1 MVRLSETMILVRK
14 AVNIAGSHLSLAEK
28 LGVTRQM
35 ITRWA
40 NGGGMNLQH
49 YIALK
54 EYTDR
59 YEPRRKN

>member
-1 MVRLSETMILVRK
+1 MRLSETMILVRK
-14 AVNIAGSHLSLAEK
+14 AVNVAGSHQSLAEK

-49 YIALK
+49 YIAVK
-54 EYTDR
+54 EFVER
-59 YEPRRKN
+59 HERRNKN